1 MRMRTLRGFGAGF
14 CAVSVLAA
22 HSGCSQE
29 SAFNTAQSAPTETKD
44 QTVGSEANTAGRDV
58 AKSGVT
64 KPESVK
70 SVESSD
76 STPGSSIANV
86 PGPGPGAET
95 DGGGAVLDQAAT
107 LSTTQTES
115 ESGSPL
121 GQVITAQ
128 LVQKRVQ
135 QQQQFDLRSE
145 IKQQEVVVAPLQQK
159 IEWSFRQPFLKPGSL
174 EKTQGTGEKPQEETF
189 QQTAAGLLDV
199 LVVVDNSGSM
209 SQEQSNLA
217 PRLTDLLSSVRDSNW
232 QIGLISTD
240 PSESKIR
247 TLIKKSDAN
256 AEQAFKDSVNSFG
269 VNGSGNERGILQAVN
284 GLKSVAP
291 GAESGAWLRP
301 NSVVAVLIVSDE
313 DNCSDGNDCKNSDGT
328 LKDFAKSDYLVDH
341 LKSIRVVGTSARS
354 YGIFYVPGD
363 TQCTTGFKQGFIYQ
377 ELVNATSGKYG
388 SICDASYSS
397 TLSAISADIKTILKQ
412 QFELKN
418 EPVANSVKVFVNGDE
433 TSKFSIAG
441 RVVSFPDTA
450 LPPVGSAIKIT
461 YVVQASSAYFTR
473 LTLTEKPVIDS
484 LTVQVDAA
492 MLAPT
497 DFSYRAD
504 DKSITFKSVP
514 PEGARVLVRYK
525 IDEAQVLFP
534 FDYQATVL
542 QSSYVLKLDADA
554 SMITGWKVG
563 PEGVT
568 LAQALPEGTA
578 FTLTGFRILGPQLV
592 YPVDLGTG
600 IFYRVADAQGNPV
613 AATYQDGKITLA
625 DSAVV
630 PGTKFMIESRV
641 SLSDNKFKIDP
652 GAIAGTISVTVDSV
666 KCEMYTND
674 QGSLSLDP
682 VQCPIVSAKSVVVSY
697 QMDVMM

>member
-1 MRMRTLRGFGAGF
+1 MATHF
-14 CAVSVLAA
+14 
-22 HSGCSQE
+22 GCSQD
-29 SAFNTAQSAPTETKD
+29 SAFNTAQAPLTETKK
-44 QTVGSEANTAGRDV
+44 QTVGSEVNTSDKDV
-58 AKSGVT
+58 ANSGVT

-70 SVESSD
+70 SLESSD
-76 STPGSSIANV
+76 STAGFSSGKDTTSAAN
-86 PGPGPGAET
+86 AET
-95 DGGGAVLDQAAT
+95 DGGGTALDPAAT
-107 LSTTQTES
+107 LISTQVES
-115 ESGSPL
+115 ENGSPL

-128 LVQKRVQ
+128 LVQMRVQ

-174 EKTQGTGEKPQEETF
+174 EKTQGTGERPQEEMF
-189 QQTAAGLLDV
+189 EQTAAGLLDV

-217 PRLTDLLSSVRDSNW
+217 TRLSDLLSSVKDSNW

-247 TLIKKSDAN
+247 TLIKKSDVN
-256 AEQAFKDSVNSFG
+256 AEQAFKDAVNSFG
-269 VNGSGNERGILQAVN
+269 VNGSGNERGVLQAVN

-291 GAESGAWLRP
+291 GATSGTWLRP
-301 NSVVAVLIVSDE
+301 NSVVALLIVSDE
-313 DNCSDGNDCKNSDGT
+313 DNCSDGNDCKNADGT
-328 LKDFAKSDYLVDH
+328 LKDFAKKDYLIDY
-341 LKSIRVVGTSARS
+341 LNSIRVVGTNARA

-363 TQCTTGFKQGFIYQ
+363 LQCSTGLKQAFIYKD
-377 ELVNATSGKYG
+377 LVNTTSGKFG
-388 SICDASYSS
+388 SICDNSYGT

-418 EPVANSVKVFVNGDE
+418 EPAANSVKVFVNGSE
-433 TSKFSIAG
+433 TSKFVVSG
-441 RVVSFPDTA
+441 RVVSFPDGA
-450 LPPVGSAIKIT
+450 LPPVGSNIKIT
-461 YVVQASSAYFTR
+461 YMVQASSAYFTR

-492 MLAPT
+492 ILAPT

-504 DKSITFKSVP
+504 DKSLTFKSLP

-525 IDEAQVLFP
+525 IDEAPVLFP

-542 QSSYVLKLDADA
+542 QSSYVLKLDADG

-568 LAQALPEGTA
+568 LAQALPEGTG
-578 FTLTGFRILGPQLV
+578 FTLTGFRVLGPQLV
-592 YPVDLGTG
+592 YPVDLGSG
-600 IFYRVADAQGNPV
+600 IFYRVLDSQGNPI
-613 AATYQDGKITLA
+613 AATYQDGKITLTDA
-625 DSAVV
+625 AVV

-641 SLSDNKFKIDP
+641 SLSDNKFKIDA

-666 KCEMYTND
+666 KCEVYTND

-682 VQCPIVSAKSVVVSY
+682 VQCPIVGAKSVVVSY